1 MNNVNSIAKSNVI
14 KIIKEAKC
22 RYEND
27 ELGMVVFLEERAR
40 ECVNRANAYSDALIK
55 KLNLLIAREL
65 IRVRER
71 LLEVTLGL

>member
-1 MNNVNSIAKSNVI
+1 MNNVKTTAKNNVI
-14 KIIKEAKC
+14 KIIKEAKY

-27 ELGMVVFLEERAR
+27 ELGIVVFLEERAR
-40 ECVNRANAYSDALIK
+40 EYVNRANAFSDALIK

-71 LLEVTLGL
+71 LLETTLGL